1 MGSPSGAFAINPL
14 KFGNAESLRWE
25 WKMKR
30 IFFGISLG
38 CAVLLL
44 SACPDSK
51 MPNPSPKVPEP
62 KLQSTTKISSKMIY
76 ARGNLHA
83 ELPRMAAY
91 TA

>member
-1 MGSPSGAFAINPL
+1 
-14 KFGNAESLRWE
+14 
-25 WKMKR
+25 MKR

-62 KLQSTTKISSKMIY
+62 KLLGVAQTSSEMLY
-76 ARGNLHA
+76 ARANLHA
-83 ELPRMAAY
+83 LLLPKAAY
-91 TA
+91 SA

>member
-1 MGSPSGAFAINPL
+1 
-14 KFGNAESLRWE
+14 
-25 WKMKR
+25 MKR

-62 KLQSTTKISSKMIY
+62 KLMGATQTSSEKVYVQENSHI
-76 ARGNLHA
+76 
-83 ELPRMAAY
+83 ELMCTAAHQ
-91 TA
+91 A